1 MLNQQ
6 EQLKQEMEMQM
17 AEYQKLVK
25 DSQSFRGQYAYK
37 LQEIIEAM
45 EKTMRYNVEQ
55 LNFNLNQYATN
66 SLNHTQDQ
74 AKSIEQLQVD
84 IKNLQLKD

>member
-1 MLNQQ
+1 LNQQ

>member
-1 MLNQQ
+1 
-6 EQLKQEMEMQM
+6 MQM